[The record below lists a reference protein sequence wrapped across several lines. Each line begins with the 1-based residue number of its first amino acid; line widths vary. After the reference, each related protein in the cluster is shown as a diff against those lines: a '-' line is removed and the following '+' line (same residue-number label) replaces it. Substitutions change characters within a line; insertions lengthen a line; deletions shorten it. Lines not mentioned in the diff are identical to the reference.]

1 MQTRIIERKNMF
13 IDTHA
18 HLFYPNFNG
27 EIEQILERAKKFNV
41 DYIIVPGTD
50 LASSA
55 QAVELAE
62 KYENIYAAIGVHPHD
77 SKEWNDK
84 IIYEL
89 NDLAKNKKVVAI
101 GEIGLDYY
109 YDFSPRN
116 IQLKAFEEQIE
127 LALKLKLPII
137 VHNREADEDIMNITR
152 KYKDSGLRAQYH
164 CFGGTIKHAREL
176 IEMHHF
182 ISFTGNI
189 TFNNANSLRNTL
201 SKISIENLLLETDS
215 PFMTPVPHR
224 GNRNEPSY
232 IKFIAEKIAEIHNLT
247 VEDVARTT
255 SYNTYKL
262 FGIGTKPPLSITY
275 KIGNSL
281 YINITNRCN
290 ADCIF
295 CDRKGEAVI
304 NGYNL
309 KMKKSEEPEAEA
321 YINEIGNPKQYK
333 EIVFC
338 GYGEPT
344 IRWDVVKQIAKY
356 VKDNGGITRLNT
368 DGHGSF
374 INKRDITP
382 ELAGLIDV
390 VSISLNSIDPIQYGK
405 LMRINPSMHAEMID
419 FAKKAKKYSRVVMT
433 IVGLSEVD
441 SEAAKKFV
449 TDELGVEFRERE
461 YF

>member
-1 MQTRIIERKNMF
+1 MF

-27 EIEQILERAKKFNV
+27 EVDQVVKRAIESDVKV
-41 DYIIVPGTD
+41 IIVPATD
-50 LASSA
+50 LISSQ
-55 QAVELAE
+55 QAIELTE
-62 KYENIYAAIGVHPHD
+62 KYENIYAAVGVHPHD
-77 SKEWNDK
+77 SKEWNDN
-84 IIYEL
+84 IINKLEE
-89 NDLAKNKKVVAI
+89 LAKNKKVVAI

-109 YDFSPRN
+109 YDFSPRD
-116 IQLKAFEEQIE
+116 IQLKAFEEQIQ

-137 VHNREADEDIMNITR
+137 VHNRQANDDIMNIIR
-152 KYKDSGLRAQYH
+152 KYKDTGLRAQFH
-164 CFGGTIKHAREL
+164 CFAGSLKDAKEL
-176 IEMHHF
+176 IEMHHL

-189 TFNNANSLRNTL
+189 TFNKAESLRHIVSN
-201 SKISIENLLLETDS
+201 ISIESMLLETDS

-224 GNRNEPSY
+224 GNRNEPAY
-232 IKFIAEKIAEIHNLT
+232 IKLIAEKIAEVQNLT
-247 VEDVARTT
+247 VEDVARATT
-255 SYNTYKL
+255 HNVYKL
-262 FGIGTKPPLSITY
+262 FGIGSKPPVSFTY

-281 YINITNRCN
+281 YINVTNRCN

-295 CDRKGEAVI
+295 CDRKGDAVI

-309 KMKKSEEPEAEA
+309 KMKKSEEPEAEV
-321 YINEIGNPKQYK
+321 YIKEIGDPKKYK

-344 IRWDVVKQIAKY
+344 IRWEVVKKIAKY

-368 DGHGSF
+368 DGHGNV

-382 ELAGLIDV
+382 ELEGLIDV
-390 VSISLNSIDPIQYGK
+390 VSISLNSVDPEQYAK
-405 LMRINPSMHAEMID
+405 LMRVDPSLHAEMID

-433 IVGLSEVD
+433 IVGMNEVD

-449 TDELGVEFRERE
+449 TDVLGVEFRERE
-461 YF
+461 YFS